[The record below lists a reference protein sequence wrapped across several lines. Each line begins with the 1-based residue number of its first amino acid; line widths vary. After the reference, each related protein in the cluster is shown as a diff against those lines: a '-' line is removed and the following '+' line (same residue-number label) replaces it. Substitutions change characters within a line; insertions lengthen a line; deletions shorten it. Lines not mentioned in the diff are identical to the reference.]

1 LKVCGGD
8 TPFMSSAEL
17 NQHHER
23 CRASALLSFNSAK
36 KMGGPELTS
45 QFREKLEEDIKV
57 VKSSNYFNKINLGC
71 Q

>member
-1 LKVCGGD
+1 
-8 TPFMSSAEL
+8 MSSAEL

-57 VKSSNYFNKINLGC
+57 FNG
-71 Q
+71 